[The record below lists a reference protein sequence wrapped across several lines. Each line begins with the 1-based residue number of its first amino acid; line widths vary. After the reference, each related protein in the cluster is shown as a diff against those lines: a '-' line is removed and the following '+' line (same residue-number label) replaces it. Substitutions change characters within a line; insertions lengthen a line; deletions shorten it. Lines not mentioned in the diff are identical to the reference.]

1 MKSKAF
7 FIIFEG
13 FSVPENCLRPNSAP
27 LIEKFDSK
35 QNFTQINRNLNSPEI
50 NLPGW

>member
-27 LIEKFDSK
+27 LIENLIVSK
-35 QNFTQINRNLNSPEI
+35 ISQINRNLNSPEI